1 MGRGSGSGG
10 SGGFSLGS
18 SSERVGSL
26 ELKGGVGSSQAS
38 TSVGVTGLG
47 KAGAGGLVSLRGSG
61 CSVTSSSGVLVV
73 GLRGGIGTSVLSGI
87 GLTGLRLREA
97 TSVADSPLLESEL
110 GMLPKQLQVNCAV
123 LNMLVSTLCC
133 LSLLFVIVLVHR
145 VPLTCQLS

>member
-10 SGGFSLGS
+10 SGGFSLGLS
-18 SSERVGSL
+18 GERVGSL

-73 GLRGGIGTSVLSGI
+73 GLRGGIGTSVSYRASTARSHLCRRLST
-87 GLTGLRLREA
+87 TG
-97 TSVADSPLLESEL
+97 V
-110 GMLPKQLQVNCAV
+110 
-123 LNMLVSTLCC
+123 
-133 LSLLFVIVLVHR
+133 
-145 VPLTCQLS
+145 